1 VAQRY
6 YSGGVR
12 HHPDGHGRQLLQGRR
27 LGELFWTIVCAVL
40 AAPYVVGQS
49 HSRSNFDVFTLASGG
64 AVSHSYHESF
74 SCVFLAALGLVDVV
88 SVTFYDLVTRF
99 GRPSI
104 IAFRACHA
112 IVEGMSHGA
121 HKLEYE
127 SMRPSSSFSFTLF
140 GS

>member
-1 VAQRY
+1 MDMEDNFY
-6 YSGGVR
+6 F
-12 HHPDGHGRQLLQGRR
+12 DCQGRR
-27 LGELFWTIVCAVL
+27 IGELFWTIVCAGL

-104 IAFRACHA
+104 IA
-112 IVEGMSHGA
+112 
-121 HKLEYE
+121 L
-127 SMRPSSSFSFTLF
+127 PSSVHVMPLWKACPMELTNWNVSLSDHHHL
-140 GS
+140 SLSVREC